1 MIIGII
7 VPCYNE
13 GESLNTE
20 AILKFMQ
27 ISKGYYLC
35 FVNDGS
41 NDNTLSVLRDVKA
54 QISERVSIVDVKKNK
69 GKAAAVWV
77 GARYLSNKENI
88 DYIAYMSANNFS
100 GPESLILN
108 LDKENLTMPVFKSI
122 CKTEDLKKGFL
133 EAVI

>member
-13 GESLNTE
+13 EQYLNTE
-20 AILKFMQ
+20 TILKFMK
-27 ISKGYYLC
+27 ISEGYHLC

-41 NDNTLSVLRDVKA
+41 NDGTLSILRDVKA
-54 QISERVSIVDVKKNK
+54 EIPERVSIVDVKKNK

-77 GARYLSNKENI
+77 GARYLSNKQNI

-100 GPESLILN
+100 DPDNLILN
-108 LDKENLTMPVFKSI
+108 LDKENLSMPVFKSI

-133 EAVI
+133 EAVL